1 MLGIIILLLSFGQ
14 ALAFRHM
21 VSCLILEKVL
31 CLQASPN
38 HHASNTV
45 LHSWYTEFVLMCSVW
60 FLPNMALDLSP
71 NISTLVSSV
80 QSTMFNKSCD
90 WFSCSFLNYNPC
102 CHVLFFREKRL
113 LATRQKKRVQCTQ
126 QRVSSQKQNQA
137 AVFDSEAYVR
147 LLKPAPKVMIF
158 NI

>member
-1 MLGIIILLLSFGQ
+1 MLRIIILLLSFDQ

-31 CLQASPN
+31 CLQESPN

-102 CHVLFFREKRL
+102 CHVLFLERRGSW
-113 LATRQKKRVQCTQ
+113 QPVKKTCSVHTAKGLE
-126 QRVSSQKQNQA
+126 SKT
-137 AVFDSEAYVR
+137 
-147 LLKPAPKVMIF
+147 KPGCCI
-158 NI
+158 